1 MAINKTKP
9 GYLTGILILLLFVI
23 LTFFSWPLID
33 HVDSFLYRA
42 GSGLISGNSSFKS
55 EDLVIVRLDTKG
67 FDKQANKGDSFSQ
80 LCIKL
85 IDSLSEGGAKVIA
98 FVSLSKTDEPVQTI
112 EAVRAFAGEVKV
124 YPHEKKP
131 AEFRDFIFESINRL
145 EGALAKEGQIPGLP
159 ALKGPVIVPLTVMP
173 AGTTPIKNPDF
184 LDASG
189 MDGSFLDSISVET
202 LASFNHMQ
210 IAGRAGAGFIGKY
223 GKAVQDDISFPVYA
237 GYKGS
242 LVPTIALRMAISYHG
257 LKPAQV
263 KPDESMIM
271 IRDLGI
277 PLINGRIYTPYRG
290 EPTSY
295 STVGYEKFTGNME
308 KRHDTKDKVFLIELA
323 GSGIENSDLSLK
335 STALIADQF
344 FDMMNGRSAARPSYL
359 VYVEILFFV
368 LFTFA
373 YIRLASSKGHSTRLI
388 LFITIILVM
397 ILAVFASFLFAGV
410 WVKTGNMIFGTVLL
424 SLLLAVKYDPSKSVN
439 VRSCE
444 TSRILG
450 LNLQSQGEL
459 DEAFEEFRSLPL
471 DKETKD
477 LIYNLG
483 LEYEKKNMPVKAIEL
498 YTYINKSGG
507 FRDLDER
514 IPMLKAS
521 DYASTMG
528 SYRGIKEPSSVLSDS
543 SVNARTMVGR
553 YKIIGQ
559 IGKGSMGLVYKA
571 QDPKI
576 NRLVAIKTIRFSDE
590 FEEDVIKEIKERFF
604 MEAEIAGKLSHQSIV
619 TIHDVG
625 DDGDLTYMAM
635 EYLEGEDLDK
645 FIKKG
650 NLLPVR
656 TVLNIV
662 AQIAEAL
669 DYAHRDGV
677 IHRDIKPAN
686 VMLLKNGQV
695 KVTDFG
701 IAKAISS
708 SKTKTGVILGTPNY
722 MSPEQIMGQKIDLKS
737 DIFSLGVLFYQ
748 LLTGELPFH
757 GDNLSG
763 LLYQITQVQHTSCRE
778 YNNRIPKACEQ
789 ILDSALAKNPA
800 KRFRTAGQMARILR
814 LLGEK
819 MDQLKTQKEGQV
831 NGDEKQV

>member
-1 MAINKTKP
+1 MVINKTKP
-9 GYLTGILILLLFVI
+9 DYLTGLFILLLFII
-23 LTFFSWPLID
+23 LTFFNWPLID
-33 HVDSFLYRA
+33 HADSFLYRA
-42 GSGLISGNSSFKS
+42 GSGLIRGNGSFKN
-55 EDLVIVRLDTKG
+55 EDLVIVRIDTKD
-67 FDKQANKGDSFSQ
+67 FYKQGSKGDSLNQ
-80 LCIKL
+80 ACLRL
-85 IDSLSEGGAKVIA
+85 IDSLSKGGARVIA
-98 FVSLSKTDEPVQTI
+98 FTSLTKTNEQTQTI
-112 EAVRAFAGEVKV
+112 DTVRAFADEVKG
-124 YPHEKKP
+124 YPYEKKP
-131 AEFRDFIFESINRL
+131 AEFRGFIFQSLNRL
-145 EGALAKEGQIPGLP
+145 EGALLKEGQSPGLSD
-159 ALKGPVIVPLTVMP
+159 LQGPVIMPFSDMP
-173 AGTTPIKNPDF
+173 ATTPTKNPDF
-184 LDASG
+184 LDASE
-189 MDGSFLDSISVET
+189 MDDAFLLSITVDSLESFSR
-202 LASFNHMQ
+202 MQ
-210 IAGRAGAGFIGKY
+210 MAGRAGAAYSDIY
-223 GKAVQDDISFPVYA
+223 GKAAYNDISLPVYTWF
-237 GYKGS
+237 KGS
-242 LVPTIALRMAISYHG
+242 LVPGIALRMAILYHG

-263 KPDESMIM
+263 KADKSGIM
-271 IRDLGI
+271 IKDLFI
-277 PLINGRIYTPYRG
+277 PLINGRMYAPYRD
-290 EPTSY
+290 EPASY
-295 STVGYEKFTGNME
+295 NVVGYEKFTENMG
-308 KRHDTKDKVFLIELA
+308 KAFDAKDKVFIVEVI
-323 GSGIENSDLSLK
+323 GPGIQAPVISLNE
-335 STALIADQF
+335 TALISDQF
-344 FDMMNGRSAARPSYL
+344 IDMANGRAAARPSYL
-359 VYVEILFFV
+359 VYLEIIFFA
-368 LFTFA
+368 LFTFL
-373 YIRLASSKGHSTRLI
+373 YIRLASSKGPLTR
-388 LFITIILVM
+388 FISCIAIIIVM
-397 ILAVFASFLFAGV
+397 MLAVFVFFLFAGV
-410 WVKTGNMIFGTVLL
+410 WVKTGNMILGTLIL
-424 SLLLAVKYDPSKSVN
+424 SLFLAVKYDPSKSIK
-439 VRSCE
+439 VRSYE

-459 DEAFEEFRSLPL
+459 DEAYEEFRSLPL

-498 YTYINKSGG
+498 YSYINKGGG
-507 FRDLDER
+507 FRDLDDR

-528 SYRGIKEPSSVLSDS
+528 SYRGTKEPASVLSDS

-604 MEAEIAGKLSHQSIV
+604 MEAEIAGKLSHPAIV

-645 FIKKG
+645 YIKRD
-650 NLLPVR
+650 NLLPIR
-656 TVLNIV
+656 TAVNVV

-669 DYAHRDGV
+669 DFAHNEGV

-722 MSPEQIMGQKIDLKS
+722 MSPEQIMGQKIDSKS

-748 LLTGELPFH
+748 LITGELPFH

-763 LLYQITQVQHTSCRE
+763 LLYQITQVQHTSPRE
-778 YNNRIPKACEQ
+778 YNQKIPRACEQ
-789 ILDSALAKNPA
+789 ILDRALAKNPA
-800 KRFRTAGQMARILR
+800 KRFRTAGEIARVLR

-819 MDQLKTQKEGQV
+819 MDQLKVKKEGQE
-831 NGDEKQV
+831 NEDEKQV

>member
-1 MAINKTKP
+1 MGNNKIKP
-9 GYLTGILILLLFVI
+9 GYLTGAFILLFFIV
-23 LTFFSWPLID
+23 LTFFNWPLID
-33 HVDSFLYRA
+33 HLDRFLYSA
-42 GSGLISGNSSFKS
+42 GSGLIKGDGSFKN
-55 EDLVIVRLDTKG
+55 EDLIIVRLDTKG
-67 FDKQANKGDSFSQ
+67 FDKQGNKGDSFSQ
-80 LCIKL
+80 ACLKL
-85 IDSLSEGGAKVIA
+85 TDSLSNGGARVIA
-98 FVSLSKTDEPVQTI
+98 FTSLPKINDPAQTI
-112 EAVRAFAGEVKV
+112 EAVRAFAGEVKGH
-124 YPHEKKP
+124 PNEKKP
-131 AEFRDFIFESINRL
+131 AEFRDFILESINRL
-145 EGALAKEGQIPGLP
+145 EGELAKEGQIPVLST
-159 ALKGPVIVPLTVMP
+159 LKGPVIIPFPDMP
-173 AGTTPIKNPDF
+173 AGSTTNKNPDF
-184 LDASG
+184 LDASE
-189 MDGSFLDSISVET
+189 MDGAFLDSISVES
-202 LASFNHMQ
+202 LSSFNQMQ
-210 IAGRAGAGFIGKY
+210 MAGRAGAGYMGIFGK
-223 GKAVQDDISFPVYA
+223 GAQDDISFPVYT

-242 LVPTIALRMAISYHG
+242 LVPGIALRMAILFQG
-257 LKPAQV
+257 LKPAEV
-263 KPDESMIM
+263 KADESGIM
-271 IRDLGI
+271 IKDIVI
-277 PLINGRIYTPYRG
+277 PLINGRMYAPYRD
-290 EPTSY
+290 EPASY
-295 STVGYEKFTGNME
+295 SIVGYEKFTENMG
-308 KRHDTKDKVFLIELA
+308 KAPDAKDKVFIVEVV
-323 GSGIENSDLSLK
+323 GSGIENSNLSLP
-335 STALIADQF
+335 STALISNQF
-344 FDMMNGRSAARPSYL
+344 LDMMNGRAASRPAYL
-359 VYVEILFFV
+359 VYIEILFFA
-368 LFTFA
+368 LFTFV
-373 YIRLASSKGHSTRLI
+373 YIRLASSRGHLTRI
-388 LFITIILVM
+388 ISCIAIILIM
-397 ILAVFASFLFAGV
+397 ILAVFVFFISAGV
-410 WVKTGNMIFGTVLL
+410 WVKSGNMILGTVLL
-424 SLLLAVKYDPSKSVN
+424 SLFIAVKYDPSKSVK
-439 VRSCE
+439 VRSYE

-459 DEAFEEFRSLPL
+459 DDAFEEFRLLPL

-483 LEYEKKNMPVKAIEL
+483 LEYEKRNMPVKAIEL

-507 FRDLDER
+507 FRDLDDR

-528 SYRGIKEPSSVLSDS
+528 SYSGIKEPSSVLSDS

-604 MEAEIAGKLSHQSIV
+604 MEAEIAGKLSHPAIV

-645 FIKKG
+645 YIKRD
-650 NLLPVR
+650 NLLPIRAAV
-656 TVLNIV
+656 NIV

-669 DYAHRDGV
+669 DFAHREGV

-722 MSPEQIMGQKIDLKS
+722 MSPEQIMGQKIDSKS

-748 LLTGELPFH
+748 LITGELPFH

-763 LLYQITQVQHTSCRE
+763 LLYQITQVQHTSPRV
-778 YNNRIPKACEQ
+778 YNQKIPRACEQ
-789 ILDSALAKNPA
+789 ILERALEKNPA
-800 KRFRTAGQMARILR
+800 KRFRTAGEIARVLR

-819 MDQLKTQKEGQV
+819 MDQLKTKKEGQE
-831 NGDEKQV
+831 NGD